1 MTWLWRLKSQLA
13 GTSCRVPA
21 NCDFSRPALV
31 VAYHKSPEMHEKPFF
46 ITTPIYYINSVPTV
60 GHAYTQIAADAR
72 ARFERLRGRKV
83 YFLTGTDEN
92 ALKVARAAQEMGRD
106 PLEFCDEL
114 ALKFREVWDKLGIS
128 YDEFIRTTEARH
140 RAPVQRV
147 VQKLWDDGH
156 LELGTYS
163 GWYSVPDETF
173 FREEDTFEQDG
184 AHYIQNPS
192 EDQSK
197 APLEWVE
204 EVGHF
209 FKLSRF
215 GDELLAYYAAHPE
228 VLRPET
234 RRNETLRYIESG
246 LRDTSISRV
255 QEWGIPLPDGIPEHQ
270 NRVVYVWFP
279 DALLNYATA
288 PGYLSEN
295 ADKAREFTEIWPPD
309 LQLMSKDIFTRFHAT
324 MWPALLSA
332 LDLTMPL
339 ELFAHGFWTV
349 NGRKISKRD
358 PETIIEPIAFSE
370 QIAALSGADFGIA
383 VDALRYYCLREVT
396 FGSDGDFSP
405 QGCLARY
412 NSDLANG
419 LGNLLQR
426 TLVMI
431 HKYCEG
437 AVPTL
442 QSRDL
447 GLKSTLTSRLSE
459 VEAAYARL
467 DFSNALNTIWDVIGQ
482 ANKLIE
488 DEKPWAKV
496 KESGIE
502 SIADLLHELLA
513 ACQFAAVTT
522 ASTMPTAS
530 AQIWKLLGRTIPMA
544 WSDALLPF
552 EAGHHIEPAQP
563 LFPRAD
569 LAKLKNDANSQGA
582 HSQSV
587 VSQPKPPNLT
597 HRMNSLHPISNPE
610 APGGA
615 VPISPAI
622 STEIT
627 APTIEATPAT
637 SFISID
643 DFAKIQLKTGKVT
656 EAERVPK
663 ADKLLRLQVDLGSET
678 RQILAGIAQH
688 FSAEEMIGR
697 TVVIVANL
705 APRVMRGYESQGMLL
720 AASNDEDILTL
731 VTTGSEIA
739 PGAQVR

>member
-1 MTWLWRLKSQLA
+1 M
-13 GTSCRVPA
+13 
-21 NCDFSRPALV
+21 D
-31 VAYHKSPEMHEKPFF
+31 EKPFF
-46 ITTPIYYINSVPTV
+46 ITTPIYYINSVPHV

-72 ARFERLRGRKV
+72 ARFERLRGRRV

-92 ALKVARAAQEMGRD
+92 ALKVARVAQEMGRD

-114 ALKFREVWDKLGIS
+114 AAAFRAVWDKLNIS
-128 YDEFIRTTEARH
+128 YDDFIRTTEARH

-147 VQKLWDDGH
+147 VQRLWDDGH
-156 LELGTYS
+156 LKLDTYS

-173 FREEDTFEQDG
+173 FRAEDTYEQDG

-209 FKLSRF
+209 FKLSEF
-215 GDELLAYYAAHPE
+215 GAPLLEFYAANPD
-228 VLRPET
+228 VLRPDT

-255 QEWGIPLPDGIPEHQ
+255 QEWGIALPDGVPEHE

-288 PGYLSEN
+288 PGYLSDDAE
-295 ADKAREFTEIWPPD
+295 KAREFAEIWPPD

-324 MWPALLSA
+324 MWPALLRA
-332 LDLTMPL
+332 LDLELPK

-437 AVPTL
+437 IVPAP
-442 QSRDL
+442 QGQDL
-447 GLKSTLTSRLSE
+447 GLKSSLPARLVE
-459 VEAAYARL
+459 VENAYARL
-467 DFSNALNTIWDVIGQ
+467 DFSGALNAVWEVIGQ

-496 KESGIE
+496 KESGADA
-502 SIADLLHELLA
+502 IADLLLELLA
-513 ACQFAAVTT
+513 ACQFAAVTL
-522 ASTMPTAS
+522 APVMPTAS
-530 AQIWKLLGRTIPMA
+530 AKIWQLLGRATPMQ
-544 WSDALLPF
+544 WSDATSPF
-552 EAGHHIEPAQP
+552 EAGASINPAQP

-569 LAKLKNDANSQGA
+569 LAKMNAALEKPAPTPKTKKTASAMNSP
-582 HSQSV
+582 QSN
-587 VSQPKPPNLT
+587 SNLT
-597 HRMNSLHPISNPE
+597 
-610 APGGA
+610 AP
-615 VPISPAI
+615 
-622 STEIT
+622 STDAAPLPPT
-627 APTIEATPAT
+627 APATIEAPITENAPPNPYIT
-637 SFISID
+637 ID
-643 DFAKIQLKTGKVT
+643 DFAKIQLKTGKVL

-663 ADKLLRLQVDLGSET
+663 ADKLLRLQVDLGSEK
-678 RQILAGIAQH
+678 RQILAGIAQYR
-688 FSAEEMIGR
+688 SPDEMVGR

-705 APRVMRGYESQGMLL
+705 APRTMRGYESQGMLL
-720 AASNDEDILTL
+720 AASNDEGVLTL
-731 VTTGSEIA
+731 VTTDAEIA
-739 PGAQVR
+739 TGSQVR